1 MMNTFNLVEIND
13 KDLPDINLTEE
24 QKRRIK
30 TVIKFAIN
38 PYLKNNFDNV
48 NADFS
53 LRNIIRI
60 VNNLGD
66 EADDILNYARNGK
79 VLRDIVIERL
89 DKDCPIPKDK
99 LIYKTLLYSFNDY
112 TFKAL
117 SIGFS
122 KQAIAYRVYVTE
134 DKLLFYNL
142 DNYFRVID
150 TTTIPIKYIKT
161 AFISNKSI
169 RDFMEFSR
177 NTLFIEFNKLGK
189 NDLSIP
195 KKYMLIG
202 SIEHND
208 EDLNNFLEVLK
219 SLKVEN
225 HRKTKFPY
233 GKILFWISNI
243 FFGVTFIYVLI
254 NIFLGSYH

>member
-1 MMNTFNLVEIND
+1 MINTFNLVEIND
-13 KDLPDINLTEE
+13 NDLPDINLTEE

-30 TVIKFAIN
+30 TAIKFAIN
-38 PYLKNNFDNV
+38 PYLENNFDDI

-53 LRNIIRI
+53 LKNIIKV
-60 VNNLGD
+60 VNNLGN
-66 EADDILNYARNGK
+66 EADDTLNYVRNGK
-79 VLRDIVIERL
+79 VLRDIVLESL
-89 DKDCPIPKDK
+89 DKECPIPKDK
-99 LIYKTLLYSFNDY
+99 LIYKTLLYSFDDY
-112 TFKAL
+112 TFKVL

-122 KQAIAYRVYVTE
+122 KNAVAYRVYVTE

-142 DNYFRVID
+142 DSYFRVID

-189 NDLSIP
+189 NDLNIP
-195 KKYMLIG
+195 KKYMLVG
-202 SIEHND
+202 SIEHNSD
-208 EDLNNFLEVLK
+208 DLNKFLEILK
-219 SLKVEN
+219 SLNVEN
-225 HRKTKFPY
+225 IRKVKFPY

-243 FFGVTFIYVLI
+243 FFGVTFIYVLL
-254 NIFLGSYH
+254 NIFLHLY